1 MVKLKKL
8 LNEKKGDLKGI
19 KSQLKHL
26 DKYLKSKEEALEKYK
41 KWYELIRRKP
51 ENMDVGRVESLME
64 KHKDLVVY
72 SFNKQTHFT
81 IEKLMEE
88 VKKVRDD

>member
-8 LNEKKGDLKGI
+8 LNENKGDLKGI
-19 KSQLKHL
+19 KSQLKYL

>member
-1 MVKLKKL
+1 MIKLKEL
-8 LNEKKGDLKGI
+8 LNENKGDLKEI

-51 ENMDVGRVESLME
+51 ENIDVSEVESLME

-81 IEKLMEE
+81 IENLLKE
-88 VKKVRDD
+88 VKKLEND

>member
-1 MVKLKKL
+1 MVKLKEL
-8 LNEKKGDLKGI
+8 LNENKGDLKGI

-26 DKYLKSKEEALEKYK
+26 DKYLKSKEEAFEKYK

>member
-1 MVKLKKL
+1 MIKLKEL
-8 LNEKKGDLKGI
+8 LNENKGDLKEV

-26 DKYLKSKEEALEKYK
+26 DEYLKSKEEALKKYK

-64 KHKDLVVY
+64 KHKDLVLL

-81 IEKLMEE
+81 IENLLKE